1 MSIAHNNHQPMLFN
15 ISIGNIALL
24 LLLRQREKKSGGG
37 GGGGGGGGTVTE
49 YSSFFVDQI
58 RDRKPCRI
66 VSCCLHIIFSK
77 QGFVTAL
84 LCMYVVGVVIIEAS
98 CWS

>member
-1 MSIAHNNHQPMLFN
+1 MLFN
-15 ISIGNIALL
+15 ISIGNTALL
-24 LLLRQREKKSGGG
+24 LLRRQREEESGRE
-37 GGGGGGGGTVTE
+37 GGGGGTVTE
-49 YSSFFVDQI
+49 YSSFVVDQI